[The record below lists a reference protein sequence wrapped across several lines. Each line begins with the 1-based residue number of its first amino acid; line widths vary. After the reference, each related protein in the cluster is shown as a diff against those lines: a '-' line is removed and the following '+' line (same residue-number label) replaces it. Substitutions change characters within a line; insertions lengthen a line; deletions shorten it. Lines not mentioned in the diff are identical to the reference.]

1 MRWLAATPQ
10 KACVLWVLC
19 VGSSLSRAVWVGC
32 SAFVVDDFI
41 F

>member
-10 KACVLWVLC
+10 SSNG
-19 VGSSLSRAVWVGC
+19 VGFVCKLAASRAVWVGC